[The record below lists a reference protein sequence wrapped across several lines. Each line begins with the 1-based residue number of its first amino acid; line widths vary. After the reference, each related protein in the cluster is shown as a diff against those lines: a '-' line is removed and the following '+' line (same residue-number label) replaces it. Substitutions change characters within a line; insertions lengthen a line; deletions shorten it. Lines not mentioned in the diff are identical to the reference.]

1 MTLSS
6 IAFIPDGNR
15 RYAAA
20 QKISLAQAY
29 QMGTQRSWDIM
40 GWLSEYPSIKV
51 ATFYTLSL
59 ENITRSAAE
68 MAILFSI
75 FEKEA
80 DKIMANE
87 MYKTHD
93 FAIKFIGR
101 LEKFPTS
108 LRTKMEKIEEKSMD
122 YTKRMINVAIGY
134 NGRAEIVDA
143 TQRIAQDIASKKIE
157 ASSIN
162 EESFK
167 NYLYSNFQDPDLIL
181 RTGQTQRLSGFMT
194 YQSVYSELF
203 FLNKLWPEFSKDD
216 LREAVNAFDA
226 RERRFGK

>member
-1 MTLSS
+1 
-6 IAFIPDGNR
+6 
-15 RYAAA
+15 
-20 QKISLAQAY
+20 
-29 QMGTQRSWDIM
+29 MGTQRSWDIM